1 MRFLMPLVSAIVVM
15 AVLFQSGPR
24 QAFACSCA
32 PLPDSPARAREI
44 MDYPSVSAVVLGVV
58 EERLNGEND
67 PYPAARVRIER
78 AYKGGSA
85 PEVTVTSDN
94 CNGII
99 VDFRKGERWLM
110 TLSERDGGWQAHGC
124 SAGLVDGVMNRAR
137 YNDGDVWLAA
147 LNEIM
152 PPPDDE
158 ARPASAAA
166 IAESDRGGASG
177 IAVGLTVAGL
187 AVIAFASAYA
197 SRRRLPL

>member
-1 MRFLMPLVSAIVVM
+1 MRILMPLVSAIVVM

-32 PLPDSPARAREI
+32 PLPDSPARAREV

-78 AYKGGSA
+78 AYKGGVA
-85 PEVTVTSDN
+85 PEVTVTSAN

-99 VDFRKGERWLM
+99 VDFRRGDRWLM

-124 SAGLVDGVMNRAR
+124 SAGLVDGIVNRAR

-147 LNEIM
+147 LNELV
-152 PPPDDE
+152 PSAATDV
-158 ARPASAAA
+158 RTASAASA
-166 IAESDRGGASG
+166 AGDRDAAPGMV
-177 IAVGLTVAGL
+177 VGLTVVAL
-187 AVIAFASAYA
+187 AIVAFASAYA
-197 SRRRLPL
+197 ARRRLPPW